1 MNIEITEVRE
11 GSHAVIPSFSFE
23 AGLTGIYTDIKR
35 TQIIMDQLKHR
46 GYLHGNHEGLAMRL
60 TVEETFRYHKDLSG
74 RSVSVEEMVALF
86 GLQHVKKTKVKNL
99 SESHRNCLSFLRPYL
114 YANEFLVIE
123 EPFDRL
129 DEEGRQVMTQLIRKM
144 KDEKKTI
151 LLLGHNLEELL
162 LMTDDIYRIDQSG
175 FHKMDFNEEPAAAV
189 EAEQP
194 VIRIEKIQTKHEG
207 KTILF
212 NPPEIDYVESVDGS
226 AQVNVAGKGY
236 NCTLT
241 LQELE
246 KQLRPYGFYR
256 CHRSYIVNLQK
267 VREIITWTKNSY
279 SLKLND
285 RESSVIPLSRAKLA
299 ELKELL
305 GVS

>member
-1 MNIEITEVRE
+1 MNIEITEVKE
-11 GSHAVIPSFSFE
+11 GSHTVIPSFTFD
-23 AGLTGIYTDIKR
+23 AGLTGIYTDVKR
-35 TQIIMDQLKHR
+35 TQIIMDQLKHI
-46 GYLHGNHEGLAMRL
+46 GYLHGNHEGLTLRL

-74 RSVSVEEMVALF
+74 VSASVEEMVALF

-114 YANEFLVIE
+114 YAKEFLVIE
-123 EPFDRL
+123 EPFDRM
-129 DEEGRQVMTQLIRKM
+129 DEEGRQVMAHLISKM
-144 KDEKKTI
+144 RDEKKTI

-162 LMTDDIYRIDQSG
+162 LVTEDIYRIDQG
-175 FHKMDFNEEPAAAV
+175 GLHKMDFNEEEAAPIQ
-189 EAEQP
+189 EDQP

>member
-1 MNIEITEVRE
+1 MNIQINEVKE
-11 GSHAVIPSFSFE
+11 GSHTVVPSFSFE
-23 AGLTGIYTDIKR
+23 AGLTGVYADIKR
-35 TQIIMDQLKHR
+35 TQVIMHQMKHKS
-46 GYLHGNHEGLAMRL
+46 YLHCTNEGLAPRL
-60 TVEETFRYHKDLSG
+60 TVEETFRYHRDLSG
-74 RSVSVEEMVALF
+74 YQVPLQEMIASF
-86 GLQHVKKTKVKNL
+86 GLQHVQKTKVKDL
-99 SESHRNCLSFLRPYL
+99 SESHRNCLSFLPTFL
-114 YANEFLVIE
+114 YSGDMLLIE

-129 DEEGRQVMTQLIRKM
+129 DEEGRQVMIQLIRKLAD
-144 KDEKKTI
+144 KQKTI
-151 LLLGHNLEELL
+151 LLLGYNLEELL
-162 LMTDDIYRIDQSG
+162 FVTEDIYRIDQSG
-175 FHKMDFNEEPAAAV
+175 FHKMDFNSEPAAAA
-189 EAEQP
+189 EQEQP
-194 VIRIEKIQTKHEG
+194 VIKIEKIQTKHEG

-212 NPPEIDYVESVDGS
+212 NPPEIDYVESVDGT